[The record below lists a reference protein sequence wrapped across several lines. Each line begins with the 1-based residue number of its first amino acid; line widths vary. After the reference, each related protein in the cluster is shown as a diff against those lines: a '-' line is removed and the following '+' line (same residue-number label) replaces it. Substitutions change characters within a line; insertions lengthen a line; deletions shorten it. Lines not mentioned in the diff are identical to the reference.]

1 MHTQSHNEIINFTG
15 VERTNTEI
23 DVRLFGS
30 ANVYMTLKK
39 TKKTARWEISND
51 RHM

>member
-23 DVRLFGS
+23 DVRLFDN
-30 ANVYMTLKK
+30 ANAFMTLKK
-39 TKKTARWEISND
+39 SVLNFV
-51 RHM
+51 